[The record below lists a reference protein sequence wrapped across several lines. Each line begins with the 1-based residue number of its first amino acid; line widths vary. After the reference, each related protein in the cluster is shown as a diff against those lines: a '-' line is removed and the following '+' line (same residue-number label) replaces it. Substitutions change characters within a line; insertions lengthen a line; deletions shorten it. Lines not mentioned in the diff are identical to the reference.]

1 MRDSYNLRIFSNNL
15 NLAMKQQV
23 PCRMLSIFQRLIF
36 LLILLP
42 AQVMAEQIIIFRHA
56 LAPGVGD
63 PESFE
68 LTNCQTQRNLSDQ
81 GRQQAV
87 EMGNKLRDLGIKE
100 AEVFSSEWCR
110 CLETAELLGFGSP
123 QKLQAL
129 NSFFHPINR
138 GLKDQ
143 FLQDWQAHIVEHK
156 TDNPRI
162 YITHQVNISGLLDIF
177 MSSGEGLIVEVNET
191 GDIEVISVLQ

>member
-1 MRDSYNLRIFSNNL
+1 MFST
-15 NLAMKQQV
+15 
-23 PCRMLSIFQRLIF
+23 FQRLIF
-36 LLILLP
+36 LMIFLP
-42 AQVMAEQIIIFRHA
+42 TQVIADQIIIFRHA

-63 PESFE
+63 PEGFE
-68 LTNCQTQRNLSDQ
+68 LKNCQTQRNLSEQ
-81 GRQQAV
+81 GRQQAI
-87 EMGNKLRDLGIKE
+87 EMGNKLRQMGVKE

-143 FLQDWQAHIVEHK
+143 FLQDWQAHIVEYK
-156 TDNPRI
+156 TDKPRI
-162 YITHQVNISGLLDIF
+162 YITHQVNISGLLDTF
-177 MSSGEGLIVEVNET
+177 MSSGEGLIVGVNVT
-191 GDIEVISVLQ
+191 GDIEVISILQ